1 MKEKTQSNIRLL
13 ELLVCIN
20 LLGIDL
26 FYPITFSFIRV
37 FITQVTSVLLN
48 MTFQVIYILKKVVFQ
63 IFLISS
69 SFIATSS
76 FKKAQIKS
84 NSCEMR
90 FYFVLKTNDIY

>member
-37 FITQVTSVLLN
+37 FITQVASVLLN
-48 MTFQVIYILKKVVFQ
+48 MT
-63 IFLISS
+63 
-69 SFIATSS
+69 
-76 FKKAQIKS
+76 IKS
-84 NSCEMR
+84 P
-90 FYFVLKTNDIY
+90 FK